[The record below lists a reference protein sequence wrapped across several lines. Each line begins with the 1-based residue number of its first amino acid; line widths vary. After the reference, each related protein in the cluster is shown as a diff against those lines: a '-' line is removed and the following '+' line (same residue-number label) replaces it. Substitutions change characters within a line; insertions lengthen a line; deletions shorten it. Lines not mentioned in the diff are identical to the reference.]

1 MLSSCPTCILHLS
14 SSTSL
19 EFPSFHLSS
28 NIEYKEYQNS
38 QRMETQELRYDEEAE
53 CTNFKMVSPAMPPRT
68 KEMQATSSSNHSK
81 HIDPIAP
88 IIMIASLI
96 LGVGFALGH
105 HFFYNSRDST
115 SVGNT
120 TQQEWYIRVGTYLAY
135 LVTFTLGVA
144 IATAYTQQFWY
155 SLRSR
160 SVTVEEVDSLFAFLV
175 NVTPFLDI
183 RLWRG
188 NFILVFMA
196 AIKWLA
202 LP

>member
-1 MLSSCPTCILHLS
+1 MKS
-14 SSTSL
+14 
-19 EFPSFHLSS
+19 EG
-28 NIEYKEYQNS
+28 
-38 QRMETQELRYDEEAE
+38 RYDEEVGS
-53 CTNFKMVSPAMPPRT
+53 TSSKVVSPAISPPT
-68 KEMQATSSSNHSK
+68 KEMQHDQATSLSKHSNH
-81 HIDPIAP
+81 IDSMAP
-88 IIMIASLI
+88 IIMIASLV
-96 LGVGFALGH
+96 LGVGFALAH

-115 SVGNT
+115 SVGDT
-120 TQQEWYIRVGTYLAY
+120 IQQEWYIRVGTYFAY

-175 NVTPFLDI
+175 DVKPFLDI

-188 NFILVFMA
+188 NFMLVLIA

-202 LP
+202 LPCFQEKRQ

>member
-1 MLSSCPTCILHLS
+1 M
-14 SSTSL
+14 
-19 EFPSFHLSS
+19 
-28 NIEYKEYQNS
+28 K
-38 QRMETQELRYDEEAE
+38 TQEPRYDEELE
-53 CTNFKMVSPAMPPRT
+53 STNSRVFLPAMPPPT
-68 KEMQATSSSNHSK
+68 KQMQHDQAAFSSKSSK

-88 IIMIASLI
+88 IIMIASLV

-105 HFFYNSRDST
+105 HYFYNSRDNT

-120 TQQEWYIRVGTYLAY
+120 TQQEWYIRVGTYFAY

-144 IATAYTQQFWY
+144 IATAYTQQFWF

-160 SVTVEEVDSLFAFLV
+160 SVTVDEVDSLFAFLV

-188 NFILVFMA
+188 NFMLVLMA

-202 LP
+202 AP

>member
-1 MLSSCPTCILHLS
+1 MKT
-14 SSTSL
+14 L
-19 EFPSFHLSS
+19 EP
-28 NIEYKEYQNS
+28 
-38 QRMETQELRYDEEAE
+38 RYDEEVE
-53 CTNFKMVSPAMPPRT
+53 STNSKVLSPAIPPPT
-68 KEMQATSSSNHSK
+68 KEMQHDQATSSSKRSK

-88 IIMIASLI
+88 ITMIVSLI

-105 HFFYNSRDST
+105 HFFYNSRDGT

-120 TQQEWYIRVGTYLAY
+120 TQQEWYIRVGTYFAY

-175 NVTPFLDI
+175 NVTPFLDT

-188 NFILVFMA
+188 NFMLVFMA
-196 AIKWLA
+196 AIKWSA
-202 LP
+202 LSWYQVKRQMADINTLG

>member
-1 MLSSCPTCILHLS
+1 M
-14 SSTSL
+14 
-19 EFPSFHLSS
+19 
-28 NIEYKEYQNS
+28 K
-38 QRMETQELRYDEEAE
+38 TQEPRYEQEVE
-53 CTNFKMVSPAMPPRT
+53 NTNFKMVTPAIPPPT
-68 KEMQATSSSNHSK
+68 KEMQHDQVTSSSKHSK
-81 HIDPIAP
+81 HIDLIAP
-88 IIMIASLI
+88 IIMIASLV

-105 HFFYNSRDST
+105 HFFYNSRDGT

-120 TQQEWYIRVGTYLAY
+120 TQQEWYIRVGTYFAY

-188 NFILVFMA
+188 NFMLVFIA
-196 AIKWLA
+196 GIKWLA

>member
-1 MLSSCPTCILHLS
+1 MKT
-14 SSTSL
+14 
-19 EFPSFHLSS
+19 
-28 NIEYKEYQNS
+28 
-38 QRMETQELRYDEEAE
+38 RELRYDEEPGS
-53 CTNFKMVSPAMPPRT
+53 TNFKMFSPAMPFQT
-68 KEMQATSSSNHSK
+68 KEMQATSSSKHSK

-88 IIMIASLI
+88 IIMITSLV

-105 HFFYNSRDST
+105 HFFYNSRDGT

-120 TQQEWYIRVGTYLAY
+120 TQQEWYIRVGTYFAY
-135 LVTFTLGVA
+135 LVTFTFGVA

-188 NFILVFMA
+188 NFVLVLMA
-196 AIKWLA
+196 AIKWLT

>member
-1 MLSSCPTCILHLS
+1 MKA
-14 SSTSL
+14 L
-19 EFPSFHLSS
+19 EP
-28 NIEYKEYQNS
+28 
-38 QRMETQELRYDEEAE
+38 RYDEEVE
-53 CTNFKMVSPAMPPRT
+53 STNSKVLSPATPPST
-68 KEMQATSSSNHSK
+68 KEMQHNEATSASKPSN

-105 HFFYNSRDST
+105 HFFYNSRDGT

-120 TQQEWYIRVGTYLAY
+120 TQQEWYIRVGTYFAY

-175 NVTPFLDI
+175 NVTPFLDTK
-183 RLWRG
+183 LWRG
-188 NFILVFMA
+188 NFMLVFMA
-196 AIKWLA
+196 AIKWSA
-202 LP
+202 LSWYQVKRQMADFNTLG

>member
-1 MLSSCPTCILHLS
+1 M
-14 SSTSL
+14 
-19 EFPSFHLSS
+19 
-28 NIEYKEYQNS
+28 K
-38 QRMETQELRYDEEAE
+38 TQEPRYEQEVE
-53 CTNFKMVSPAMPPRT
+53 NTNFKMVTPAIPPPT
-68 KEMQATSSSNHSK
+68 KEMQHDQATSSSKHSK

-88 IIMIASLI
+88 IIMIASLV

-105 HFFYNSRDST
+105 HSFYNSRDGT

-120 TQQEWYIRVGTYLAY
+120 TQQEWYIRVGTYFAY

-188 NFILVFMA
+188 NFMLVFIA
-196 AIKWLA
+196 GIKWLA

>member
-1 MLSSCPTCILHLS
+1 M
-14 SSTSL
+14 
-19 EFPSFHLSS
+19 
-28 NIEYKEYQNS
+28 K
-38 QRMETQELRYDEEAE
+38 TQERQYNGEVES
-53 CTNFKMVSPAMPPRT
+53 TNSKVVSPAMPPPT
-68 KEMQATSSSNHSK
+68 KEMQHDQATSSSTSSK

-88 IIMIASLI
+88 IIMIASLV

-105 HFFYNSRDST
+105 HFFYNSRDNT

-120 TQQEWYIRVGTYLAY
+120 TQQEWYIRVGTYFAY

-144 IATAYTQQFWY
+144 IATAYTQQFWF

-188 NFILVFMA
+188 NFMLVLMA

>member
-1 MLSSCPTCILHLS
+1 M
-14 SSTSL
+14 
-19 EFPSFHLSS
+19 
-28 NIEYKEYQNS
+28 K
-38 QRMETQELRYDEEAE
+38 TQEPQYDEEAE
-53 CTNFKMVSPAMPPRT
+53 STNSKVVSPAMPPST
-68 KEMQATSSSNHSK
+68 KEMQHDQATSSSKPSK

-96 LGVGFALGH
+96 LGVGFALAH

-115 SVGNT
+115 TVVNT
-120 TQQEWYIRVGTYLAY
+120 TQQEWYIRVGTYFAY

-188 NFILVFMA
+188 NTMLVFTA
-196 AIKWLA
+196 ALKWFA